1 MKRTVVAMVICGF
14 GSHLG
19 AVEFEEPVRLKAGG
33 EFIRLEKPGFA
44 APCWYDFDGDGKKD
58 LIVGQFRDGKLR
70 IYKGQGGE
78 RFAAG
83 QWLKAQ
89 GEVAKVP
96 GIS

>member
-1 MKRTVVAMVICGF
+1 MRRTVIGLAVCGV
-14 GSHLG
+14 GLQLG
-19 AVEFEEPVRLKAGG
+19 AVEFEQPVRLKAGG
-33 EFIRLEKPGFA
+33 ELIRLEKPGFA

-58 LIVGQFRDGKLR
+58 LVVGQFRDGKIR
-70 IYKGQGGE
+70 IYKGLGGE

-83 QWLKAQ
+83 QWLKAE